1 MLIRKRI
8 SWGGRRPEKN
18 EKEIHCSFHPNVLTS
33 VCQCAFCPLALF
45 APRGCAGVPVAGPP
59 RRQARVGLLLPLGL
73 RQLLLDLP
81 QAGHG
86 AVDGGRAHQVEVVHA
101 DQVQQEVAAEVAA
114 DDVSASGLC
123 EEHDGLIHL
132 VVRDE
137 AVGKRGGEGRAD
149 VWFLFGSHIYSTDTI

>member
-1 MLIRKRI
+1 M
-8 SWGGRRPEKN
+8 
-18 EKEIHCSFHPNVLTS
+18 
-33 VCQCAFCPLALF
+33 F
-45 APRGCAGVPVAGPP
+45 APHGDASAPIADCP

-101 DQVQQEVAAEVAA
+101 DQVQQEVAAELAA
-114 DDVSASGLC
+114 DDVSAPGLC
-123 EEHDGLIHL
+123 EEHDGLVHL

-137 AVGKRGGEGRAD
+137 AAEKRWRRVGWNAE
-149 VWFLFGSHIYSTDTI
+149 SHLEFDRKTTVKAACRLYTGFSPSCSVFNYLYIVCFTLIAKFNYSTNAICKCSH